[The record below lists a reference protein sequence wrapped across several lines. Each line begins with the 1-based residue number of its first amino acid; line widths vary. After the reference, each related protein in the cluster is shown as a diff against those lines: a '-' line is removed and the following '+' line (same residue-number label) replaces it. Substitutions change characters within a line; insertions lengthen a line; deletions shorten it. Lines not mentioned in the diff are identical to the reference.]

1 MRVPDL
7 GSTHGGD
14 RLRGQ
19 SRARTA
25 AVAIA
30 LALCIWG
37 LVSSVLAIVGVYDGA
52 RFLSSLPGLWL
63 PAVPI
68 LLVGILV
75 FVLPFIRSGVHD
87 MARTAPAHWL
97 VGIQTLR
104 LAAIGTLIK
113 TINGEFPLHVELAI
127 GLTDIAF
134 GLSAT
139 LLYPFAR
146 SGRISADALAVWHMT
161 GVLLIVIPGE
171 IAIQTGLPGRL
182 HVFATPPTSE
192 VMLDFPIV
200 LAPSLV
206 VPVFLLLNILGVY
219 AARTQSRERGTS
231 HLAQELTWLE
241 N

>member
-1 MRVPDL
+1 MFLTSAAR
-7 GSTHGGD
+7 TAAI

-19 SRARTA
+19 SRARSA
-25 AVAIA
+25 GVAIA

-37 LVSSVLAIVGVYDGA
+37 LSAACLRSSASTTVRDFY
-52 RFLSSLPGLWL
+52 RPPGFWF

-68 LLVGILV
+68 LLVGILL

-87 MARTAPAHWL
+87 IARTAPAHSL
-97 VGIQTLR
+97 VGIQALR

-146 SGRISADALAVWHMT
+146 SGRISADALAV
-161 GVLLIVIPGE
+161 
-171 IAIQTGLPGRL
+171 
-182 HVFATPPTSE
+182 
-192 VMLDFPIV
+192 
-200 LAPSLV
+200 
-206 VPVFLLLNILGVY
+206 
-219 AARTQSRERGTS
+219 
-231 HLAQELTWLE
+231 
-241 N
+241 